1 MSSSI
6 IEELRQAVIRGKKD
20 DAENAAK
27 KALQAKIPPLE
38 AITNGLAKGVREVGD
53 KFGEGEIFLVELMAA
68 GKAMKAGMSIL
79 LADIKASKTKI
90 KTVGKV
96 VIGTVQGDI
105 HSIGK
110 DIVATMLEAY
120 GFEVIN
126 LGEDVPVEV
135 FLKNVKELKPDIVG
149 MSSLI
154 TSSMPVQKKI
164 IDELKA
170 AGLRDKV
177 KVIIG
182 GAPTTD
188 KWARD
193 IGADG
198 WAGDAVTAASLARR
212 LVEKNGV

>member
-1 MSSSI
+1 MSSAI
-6 IEELRQAVIRGKKD
+6 LEELRQAVIRGKKD
-20 DAENAAK
+20 EAEKAAK
-27 KALQAKIPPLE
+27 KALEAKIPPLE

-53 KFGEGEIFLVELMAA
+53 KFGEGEVFLVELMAS
-68 GKAMKAGMSIL
+68 GKAMKAGMAVL
-79 LADIKASKTKI
+79 LGELKATKG
-90 KTVGKV
+90 KMKSVGKV

-110 DIVATMLEAY
+110 DIVATMLEAN

-135 FLKNVKELKPDIVG
+135 FVKNVKEQKPDIVG

-154 TSSMPVQKKI
+154 TSSMLVQKKI

-198 WAGDAVTAASLARR
+198 WAGDAVTAAGLAKR
-212 LVEKNGV
+212 LVEKRGT

>member
-212 LVEKNGV
+212 LVEKKGV

>member
-20 DAENAAK
+20 DAENAAR

-212 LVEKNGV
+212 LVEKKGA